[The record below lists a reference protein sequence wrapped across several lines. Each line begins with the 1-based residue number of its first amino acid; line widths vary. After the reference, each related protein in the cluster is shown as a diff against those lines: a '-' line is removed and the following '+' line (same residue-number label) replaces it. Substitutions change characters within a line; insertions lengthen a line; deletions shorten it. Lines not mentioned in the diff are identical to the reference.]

1 MSVSLRESFCIV
13 HGLGNR
19 TVIKEKTTGN
29 TKTPRGLIRFNDAQ
43 RSSAI
48 G

>member
-1 MSVSLRESFCIV
+1 MK
-13 HGLGNR
+13 
-19 TVIKEKTTGN
+19 KEKTTGN
-29 TKTPRGLIRFNDAQ
+29 KKTPRGLIRFNDAQ